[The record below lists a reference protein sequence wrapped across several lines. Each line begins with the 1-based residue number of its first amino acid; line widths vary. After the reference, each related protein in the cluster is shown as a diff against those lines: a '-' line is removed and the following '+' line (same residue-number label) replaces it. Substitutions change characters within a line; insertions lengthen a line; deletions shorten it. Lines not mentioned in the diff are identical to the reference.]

1 MSKKQIVI
9 IGGGVSG
16 LSTGIYGQMNGFDTQ
31 IIEMHSIP
39 GGQCTAWKRG
49 DYHFD
54 YCLHWLV
61 GTRKNVFN
69 DIWKET
75 HVITD
80 KVEVINSEV
89 FSVIEDENYGKFY
102 IYSDIDKWQ
111 EYLLNIAPEDASSI
125 KSMCK
130 KMKKGV
136 KLEPFQD
143 APSCRSWFDYVSS
156 LIKMPGIIF
165 MMIRYGNMPIDKYLK
180 SLNLKNEKLQFF
192 LLKMFENQNIS
203 ALVFILMLGW
213 YHDKNAGYLIGGSL
227 PIAGRMYKRYHEL
240 GGKLLLNSKVD
251 KILVENDKA
260 VGVKLVDGKEIRADI
275 IIGAAD
281 GHSTLYEMLSGKYLS
296 PEFEKAYKNWKLF
309 KPFVQISFGINEE
322 VKSDDVVISYWQ
334 KPFKMGN
341 FWVKEG
347 YSIMN
352 QSKHDSTLAPK
363 GKSSIILRF
372 TSPWED
378 WSTVSETAYHQEKE
392 LILKNAI
399 ALLEKHYP
407 GITSKIEITDVNT
420 PITGNKMTGV
430 WKGSFEGFL
439 PEGNVMTQSLP
450 DRLKGLE
457 NFYMVGQWV
466 FPGGGLPPAAQS
478 GKWIIQTICKENK
491 IAFTV
496 K

>member
-1 MSKKQIVI
+1 MSKKQILI

-75 HVITD
+75 HVLTD
-80 KVEVINSEV
+80 KVEVVNSDV
-89 FSVIEDENYGKFY
+89 FSVIEDEKQGKFY

-125 KSMCK
+125 KGMCK

-136 KLEPFQD
+136 KLEPFRD
-143 APSCRSWFDYVSS
+143 APPCRSWLDYVSS
-156 LIKMPGIIF
+156 LFKMPGIIF
-165 MMIRYGNMPIDKYLK
+165 MMLRYGNMPIDTYLK

-192 LLKMFENQNIS
+192 LLKMFENQRIS

-240 GGKLLLNSKVD
+240 GGKIMLNSKVE
-251 KILVENDKA
+251 KILVENNKA
-260 VGVKLVDGKEIRADI
+260 IGVKLVDGKEIRADI
-275 IIGAAD
+275 VIGAAD
-281 GHSTLYEMLSGKYLS
+281 GHSTLYEMLSGKYIS
-296 PEFEKAYKNWKLF
+296 PEFETAYKNWKLF

-334 KPFKMGN
+334 KPFQMGN

-352 QSKHDSTLAPK
+352 QSKHDPTLAPK

-378 WSTVSETAYHQEKE
+378 WSTVSETAYHHEKE
-392 LILKNAI
+392 LILKDAI
-399 ALLEKHYP
+399 SVLEKHYP
-407 GITSKIEITDVNT
+407 GIRSKIEITDVNT

-491 IAFTV
+491 IGFTA